1 MTIRLSIYMGGLSSS
16 SWGMKSEGGRNV
28 RDGDVASKLDARDV

>member
-16 SWGMKSEGGRNV
+16 SCGMKSDGGRNV
-28 RDGDVASKLDARDV
+28 REGDVASKFDALDV